1 MNKSLIIASA
11 LVLASS
17 SVAMADSFS
26 FGAKASVSFGTP
38 SSRVV
43 VRDHRTQ
50 ARPIYTRPVSVPQRY
65 PHEYTPYQPAPIP
78 ANLDCR
84 NWDPTVD
91 TTDACNVYA
100 TGYTYAPQM
109 RGPWQLLGVRE
120 SAVPVGQFITVADGR
135 VFDQLKIRAEL
146 GAPVI
151 TKIAVSFMDGSTQVT
166 NLGGQLDR
174 GTTRTINLRHRAVNQ
189 VVIYTANGSR
199 GTYSIAAL

>member
-1 MNKSLIIASA
+1 MNKSLIVASA

-38 SSRVV
+38 AQRVI
-43 VRDHRTQ
+43 VRDHRTN
-50 ARPIYTRPVSVPQRY
+50 PVYTRPISVPSRY
-65 PHEYTPYQPAPIP
+65 PHEYQPAYPTPIP

-91 TTDACNVYA
+91 TTDACNIYA

-135 VFDQLKIRAEL
+135 VFGQLKIRAEM

-151 TKIAVSFMDGSTQVT
+151 TKIAVSFLDGSTQVT
-166 NLGGQLDR
+166 NLGGQMDR